1 MPFLPLL
8 LALLLLAGC
17 AAGSAAGRRDTAAGI
32 ARQGGLARLSLPTG
46 PFVLAAAL
54 RVAQPGAKL
63 RIYIEGDGAAWID
76 RSWRS
81 ADPTPRNPVA
91 LVLAAKD
98 PATNVAWLGRPGQYL
113 PAEAPGCDPAYWS
126 DRRYAPE
133 VLAAMGA
140 AVGELA
146 ARAAA
151 RRIELVGYSGGAAIA
166 LLVAAGRTDVAALRT
181 VAGNLDPA
189 ALNRHHGVSPPA
201 GDSLDPGAAGLAGLP
216 QRHFVGA
223 RDDVVPPALARGF
236 LARMGDPAGRSLTV
250 VAGVSHAHGWAGR
263 WRELLEL
270 PLVSTQDRDETK
282 GDASP
287 GGAER
292 RGVGRE

>member
-1 MPFLPLL
+1 MRHPAGRRSAGPLLPLL
-8 LALLLLAGC
+8 LVLFLLAGC
-17 AAGSAAGRRDTAAGI
+17 AAGSAAGRRATADEI
-32 ARQGGLARLSLPTG
+32 AREGGLAGLSLPAG

-54 RVAQPGAKL
+54 RVAQPGAPL

-91 LVLAAKD
+91 LSLAAAD
-98 PATNVAWLGRPGQYL
+98 RSANVAWLGRPGQYL
-113 PAEAPGCDPAYWS
+113 PAGAPGCDPAYWS

-133 VLAAMGA
+133 LLAALDA
-140 AVGELA
+140 AIGELA

-166 LLVAAGRTDVAALRT
+166 VLVAAWRADVAGLRT

-201 GDSLDPGAAGLAGLP
+201 GDSLDPLACAERLRGLP

-223 RDDVVPPALARGF
+223 GDDVVPPAIARGF
-236 LARMGDPAGRSLTV
+236 LDRMGDPAGHALTV
-250 VAGVSHAHGWAGR
+250 VTGVSHARGWTGR
-263 WRELLEL
+263 WRELLEM
-270 PLVSTQDRDETK
+270 PLAAR
-282 GDASP
+282 
-287 GGAER
+287 
-292 RGVGRE
+292 

>member
-1 MPFLPLL
+1 MGHREGPPAGKRGAGTALPLL
-8 LALLLLAGC
+8 LALFLLAGC
-17 AAGSAAGRRDTAAGI
+17 AAGSAAGRRDAAAGI
-32 ARQGGLARLSLPTG
+32 AREGGLVRLSLPAG

-54 RVAQPGAKL
+54 RVDQPGAGL

-76 RSWRS
+76 RSWRP

-91 LVLAAKD
+91 LALAAAD
-98 PATNVAWLGRPGQYL
+98 RSTNVAWLGRPGQYL
-113 PAEAPGCDPAYWS
+113 PAGAPRCDPAYWS

-133 VLAAMGA
+133 LLAAMDA

-166 LLVAAGRTDVAALRT
+166 VLVAAGRADVAGLRT

-201 GDSLDPGAAGLAGLP
+201 EDSLDPLTRAAGLAGLP

-223 RDDVVPPALARGF
+223 GDDVVPPAIARGF
-236 LARMGDPAGRSLTV
+236 LARMGDPAGRALTV
-250 VAGVSHAHGWAGR
+250 VAGVSHTRGWAGR
-263 WRELLEL
+263 WRELLEM
-270 PLVSTQDRDETK
+270 PLV
-282 GDASP
+282 AP
-287 GGAER
+287 
-292 RGVGRE
+292 